1 MKQTVVLYLL
11 NSILVGFISKKSH
24 FLLFIAYF
32 FVWVTGNWFQAVT
45 LQKKYFMFIRVNKFS
60 NINHDYLI
68 SSKSSSS
75 YAIPKSSMKLTNFAN
90 SMRSWILW
98 NTILVTILKEIETL
112 ALFKRK
118 VNETLLLRD
127 NKFLLF

>member
-90 SMRSWILW
+90 SMRSRILW
-98 NTILVTILKEIETL
+98 NTILVTILKEIESL

-118 VNETLLLRD
+118 VNETLLLRE

>member
-1 MKQTVVLYLL
+1 MKQTVVFYLL

-24 FLLFIAYF
+24 FLLFIAYV

-45 LQKKYFMFIRVNKFS
+45 LQKKYFMFIIVNKFS

-68 SSKSSSS
+68 SSKSSSG
-75 YAIPKSSMKLTNFAN
+75 YAIPKSSMTLTNFAN

-98 NTILVTILKEIETL
+98 NTILVTILKEIEIL

-127 NKFLLF
+127 NTFFLF

>member
-1 MKQTVVLYLL
+1 MEQTVVFYLL

-45 LQKKYFMFIRVNKFS
+45 WQKKYFMFIRVNKFS

>member
-1 MKQTVVLYLL
+1 MKQTVVFYLL

-24 FLLFIAYF
+24 FLLFIAYV

-45 LQKKYFMFIRVNKFS
+45 LQKKYFMFIIVNKFS

-68 SSKSSSS
+68 SSKSSSG

-98 NTILVTILKEIETL
+98 NTILVTILKEIEIL

-127 NKFLLF
+127 NTFFLF